1 MLYGSQSSG
10 SAGSFIT
17 SGGDNFRRQYLPLY
31 DRRPPGHKVR
41 FESNG
46 LKADSCAATI
56 SISFDRF
63 SGARQ
68 QLCPFGYWWWSS
80 NQFSLSN
87 PSG

>member
-1 MLYGSQSSG
+1 V
-10 SAGSFIT
+10 IT
-17 SGGDNFRRQYLPLY
+17 SVVSIFRFTTGDL
-31 DRRPPGHKVR
+31 PGHKVR
-41 FESNG
+41 FESND
-46 LKADSCAATI
+46 LKADLCAATI